1 MQILTIAGNV
11 GKDAVL
17 RTTGGGDNVLG
28 FSLAVDNGKDANGNK
43 RDATWYDCSIWGKR
57 ATSLQ
62 SYITKGTKLVLTGRP
77 TTRAH
82 EGKAYL
88 GISVNDLSFMG
99 GGQQGGA
106 QGGSDGGGY
115 DQSPEGGAR
124 PSSRDMDDEIPFAPE
139 WRI

>member
-115 DQSPEGGAR
+115 DQSPEGYNA
-124 PSSRDMDDEIPFAPE
+124 PSPRALDDEIPF
-139 WRI
+139 